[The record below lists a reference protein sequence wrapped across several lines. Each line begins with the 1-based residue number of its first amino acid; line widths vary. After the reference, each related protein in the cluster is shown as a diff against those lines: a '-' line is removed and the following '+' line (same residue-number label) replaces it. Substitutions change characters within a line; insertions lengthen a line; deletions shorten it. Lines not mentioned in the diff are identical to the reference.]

1 MFVKNRKI
9 LMRKS
14 YFIYTFI
21 ILMILI
27 SLSCEREPTPSIY
40 QKDLPTRPAPVI
52 TEILPPGKGIARFSK
67 ITVKGKNFSPDT
79 SKNSV
84 FFGAQRAKMV
94 SATEN
99 ELVVIAP
106 DVVQDSIP
114 VRVSVQGALLYSNI
128 VYYALEEAAIEYG
141 LYGLENEDLYG
152 ITVDNEEN
160 LYVSLNPFRLDKI
173 TPDGVRHDNWGKT
186 IGVVNAKRLKVGPG
200 GYIYF
205 AKHNN
210 RIYRIPLSG
219 GNSSTY
225 VSSLP
230 GKIYDFDFDEN
241 GNIYAG
247 GNNDQLI
254 FIRAD
259 QTVTTIANYPGVYV
273 KGVRVFDGYL
283 YIAGNEG
290 DSLEAV
296 WRNEILSP
304 GNLGKRELVFYLTG
318 AGIWDGIK
326 ILSMAIDIDGNI
338 FLGTNSPDPILIL
351 KAESNYQQYE
361 FLYPGYL
368 LPDVFDIV
376 WGVGEYIYITRRGN
390 SAFGSTTR
398 IIRVNV
404 QKKGAPYYGRN
415 TTKQ

>member
-1 MFVKNRKI
+1 MV
-9 LMRKS
+9 MRKKR
-14 YFIYTFI
+14 
-21 ILMILI
+21 ILF
-27 SLSCEREPTPSIY
+27 LSFFLFSGLLWFGACERTPTPSVY
-40 QKDLPTRPAPVI
+40 QENAPTRPNPVI
-52 TEILPPGKGIARFSK
+52 TAILPPGKGIAGISH
-67 ITVKGKNFSPDT
+67 ITIKGNHFDPDT
-79 SKNSV
+79 GKNSV
-84 FFGAQRAKMV
+84 FFGSRRAKMI
-94 SATEN
+94 SASAQ
-99 ELVVIAP
+99 ELVVLAP
-106 DVVQDSIP
+106 EVVDDSIP
-114 VRVSVQGALLYSNI
+114 VRVSVQGALLYSNV

-152 ITVDNEEN
+152 ITVDSQEN

-210 RIYRIPLSG
+210 RIYRIPLAG

-230 GKIYDFDFDEN
+230 GKVYDFDFDEN

-254 FIRAD
+254 FIRND
-259 QTVTTIANYPGVYV
+259 QTVAAVASYPDVYI
-273 KGVRVFDGYL
+273 KGVRIFEGYV
-283 YIAGNEG
+283 YVAGREG

-296 WRNEILSP
+296 WRNPILSP
-304 GNLGKRELVFYLTG
+304 GNLGEREMVFNLTR
-318 AGIWDGIK
+318 ARLWEGIK
-326 ILSMAIDIDGNI
+326 ILSMAIDSAGNL
-338 FLGTNSPDPILIL
+338 FLGTNAPDPILIL
-351 KAESNYQQYE
+351 LAASNYQQYE
-361 FLYPGYL
+361 WLYPGYL
-368 LPDVFDIV
+368 LPDIFDMT
-376 WGVGEYIYITRRGN
+376 WGTGEYLYLTRRAN

-404 QKKGAPYYGRN
+404 QRRGAPYYGRN
-415 TTKQ
+415 AARR